1 MPLHKFEN
9 IVEISQ
15 GNLSQLEVSYLSST
29 ISAYCFTF
37 KVLNRP
43 YNQCMKIKDAQ
54 RRKRV
59 IKTMKEVEKND
70 T

>member
-1 MPLHKFEN
+1 MRLHQFEN
-9 IVEISQ
+9 TAEISQ
-15 GNLSQLEVSYLSST
+15 GDLSKLEDSYVSST
-29 ISAYCFTF
+29 ISANCFTF

-59 IKTMKEVEKND
+59 IKTMKEVEKK
-70 T
+70 